1 MFNRDLEYKS
11 NGNIAKLTDVN
22 KHRLRALRF
31 FIPGKNE
38 KSKIERTAIMENYYS
53 YLASL
58 DANSETSARI
68 FRRIKEILMR
78 GNNVEIRL
86 NKNGRIAVY
95 EVKKKSCEF

>member
-1 MFNRDLEYKS
+1 
-11 NGNIAKLTDVN
+11 
-22 KHRLRALRF
+22 
-31 FIPGKNE
+31 
-38 KSKIERTAIMENYYS
+38 MENYYS

-86 NKNGRIAVY
+86 NKNGHIAVY

>member
-1 MFNRDLEYKS
+1 
-11 NGNIAKLTDVN
+11 
-22 KHRLRALRF
+22 
-31 FIPGKNE
+31 
-38 KSKIERTAIMENYYS
+38 MENYYS
-53 YLASL
+53 YLVSL